1 MKKTVFVCLLMAT
14 VCLLNADVFTYL
26 NTARIAYYNEKD
38 YGRARNACL
47 GGIALAG
54 DNVELLSIL
63 GGSEIG
69 LGNWAAAARAF
80 EKAFAVDTTKVLEWI
95 ARQPEGL
102 KYYFQPFYFFS
113 RELFEQ
119 GEYATVLYYLGYD
132 ATFGVDDINV
142 HVLKGAAL
150 KKLERFDEANDE
162 YLKVLGID
170 PQNPDVN
177 ELIGK
182 SLFDNGDYDGCLSYF
197 ATAVKYYTVRY
208 ERFGKI
214 IFQNLLEIDSM
225 LARKVVRLWTVGGK
239 EDLDRLLKDSL
250 KIAEGLSVQASNIE
264 QFAKAADDL
273 GRSYYYRSMAHYNLK
288 NDTLALKNILLSVR
302 YKPDD
307 IDGLYYVGEMNVKLG
322 QYKDAIPYLERL
334 VMLYPDDKYGW
345 FYLGVCYTGIK
356 QYMKAVDAYEKK
368 LLKIDPE
375 NVDVMNNLAY
385 VYREMGENEKALD
398 WLIRAEELRK
408 ENKP

>member
-1 MKKTVFVCLLMAT
+1 MQKKMVLFLVVVTLCQLR
-14 VCLLNADVFTYL
+14 ADVFKYL

-38 YGRARNACL
+38 YDRARKACL
-47 GGIALAG
+47 EGIAIAG

-69 LGNWAAAARAF
+69 LGNWGAASRAF
-80 EKAFAVDTTKVLEWI
+80 DKAFAVDTTKALEWI

-102 KYYFQPFYFFS
+102 KYYFQSFYFFG

-119 GEYATVLYYLGYD
+119 GEYAEVLYYLGYD
-132 ATFGVDDINV
+132 AAFGIDDINV

-150 KKLERFDEANDE
+150 KKLERFDEANNE
-162 YLKVLGID
+162 YLKVLRID

-177 ELIGK
+177 DLIGK
-182 SLFDNGDYDGCLSYF
+182 SLFDTGDYDGCLSYF
-197 ATAVKYYTVRY
+197 ATAVKYYTARY
-208 ERFGKI
+208 ERFGRI
-214 IFQNLLEIDSM
+214 IFQNLLEIDSL
-225 LARKVVRLWTVGGK
+225 LAQKIVRMWAGGEK
-239 EDLDRLLKDSL
+239 EDLDRLLADSL

-273 GRSYYYRSMAHYNLK
+273 GRTYYYGSMAHYNLK
-288 NDTLALKNILLSVR
+288 NDTMALKNMLLSVR

-307 IDGLYYVGEMNVKLG
+307 IDGLYYAGEMNVKLE
-322 QYKDAIPYLERL
+322 QYKDAIPFLERL

-345 FYLGVCYTGIK
+345 FYLGVCYTGTK
-356 QYMKAVDAYEKK
+356 QYMKAVDAYEGK

-375 NVDVMNNLAY
+375 NIDVMNNLAY
-385 VYREMGENEKALD
+385 VYREMGENEKALH